1 MKTKLFASLFLLSVF
16 AQGCVIEDDNDS
28 TITVINDS
36 VYVIEELYIYEDGF
50 EPDFEF
56 LGGDPLFEGDSIT
69 VEVDCGTYTIEVV
82 AVDEVG
88 PFDCRLEGVNVCL
101 SDDGW
106 AITTDDLFVCANNPF
121 TGTSRQKASTLT
133 SEAAAE

>member
-16 AQGCVIEDDNDS
+16 AQGCVISDDNDS
-28 TITVINDS
+28 SITVINDS
-36 VYVIEELYIYEDGF
+36 TFVIEELWIYEDGF

-69 VEVDCGTYTIEVV
+69 VEVDCGVYNVEVV
-82 AVDEVG
+82 ASDEFG
-88 PFDCRLEGVNVCL
+88 EFDCRLEGIDVCL

-106 AITTDDLFVCANNPF
+106 AITDDDLIVCAENPF
-121 TGTSRQKASTLT
+121 TGSGRQKAST